1 MNISKTAEKDI
12 SELVGV
18 FTDPIIAYPSP
29 WMEDIPQWIKDQI
42 RLERLVMNLKV
53 LRGEQPTGTDAE
65 ALAYLIPASLEH
77 PFDRDWTD
85 IYMYLVTTV
94 YTRAGKELPENIRV
108 ETLSEH
114 LVQKLDHLKS
124 WLYQQR
130 VKARMERERGE
141 RRKMKEEKEKEIVR
155 KKADATKQ
163 ASVPSAATFLKTA
176 LL

>member
-1 MNISKTAEKDI
+1 MNTSKTAEKDI

-42 RLERLVMNLKV
+42 RIERLVMNLKV

-65 ALAYLIPASLEH
+65 ALAYLIPASLER
-77 PFDRDWTD
+77 PIGRDWAD

-94 YTRAGKELPENIRV
+94 FTRAGKELPGNIRV
-108 ETLSEH
+108 ETLSEY
-114 LVQKLDHLKS
+114 LMRKLNHLKS

-130 VKARMERERGE
+130 VKARLERERGE
-141 RRKMKEEKEKEIVR
+141 RRKMKEEKEEEIAR
-155 KKADATKQ
+155 KRAEQ
-163 ASVPSAATFLKTA
+163 LA
-176 LL
+176 LFEF

>member
-1 MNISKTAEKDI
+1 MNTTKTIEKDI

-29 WMEDIPQWIKDQI
+29 WKEDIPQWIKDQI
-42 RLERLVMNLKV
+42 IMERLVMNMEV

-77 PFDRDWTD
+77 PIGRDWTD

-94 YTRAGKELPENIRV
+94 SIRAGKELPGNIRV
-108 ETLSEH
+108 ETLSEY
-114 LVQKLDHLKS
+114 LMRKLNHLKS

-130 VKARMERERGE
+130 VKARLERERGE
-141 RRKMKEEKEKEIVR
+141 RRKMKEEKEEEIAR
-155 KKADATKQ
+155 KRAEQ
-163 ASVPSAATFLKTA
+163 LA
-176 LL
+176 LFEF